1 MRSHDKAVVVDT
13 TKGTQVIT
21 TFGAPAEREAVADW
35 LSRHLA
41 LPDADAAGALPTTWE
56 VRTEGDSAYVRKAQ
70 PGVRRTRALISW
82 FLTAAV
88 AYAWYASLDADTSA
102 GSIPALVLTLLLAA
116 GAALS
121 TWGRREWIARPGEL
135 TFRRQFAM
143 WTAERSFTNARL
155 DVTRETDSDN
165 DSHYKLIVVD
175 GEGRKT
181 VHSQV
186 HDSGEVIDLAHW
198 LAGRTGFSL
207 TSSEP
212 LHTLG
217 ARRAPSGSPSA
228 PR

>member
-88 AYAWYASLDADTSA
+88 AYAS
-102 GSIPALVLTLLLAA
+102 V
-116 GAALS
+116 
-121 TWGRREWIARPGEL
+121 RIARL
-135 TFRRQFAM
+135 RHF
-143 WTAERSFTNARL
+143 
-155 DVTRETDSDN
+155 
-165 DSHYKLIVVD
+165 
-175 GEGRKT
+175 GR
-181 VHSQV
+181 
-186 HDSGEVIDLAHW
+186 
-198 LAGRTGFSL
+198 
-207 TSSEP
+207 
-212 LHTLG
+212 
-217 ARRAPSGSPSA
+217 
-228 PR
+228 